1 MITNTNNSSISFKRM
16 YPEDYAEITGK
27 TPHHSFYP
35 KDKDGRIITD
45 YFDDCIKRCNV
56 SKESAN
62 LNSHVEAPKVVRYS
76 ELSTLRSLNKLVDK
90 QKADLAAKEALAKPS
105 LIKRIK
111 NLFRQISSLLKI

>member
-1 MITNTNNSSISFKRM
+1 M
-16 YPEDYAEITGK
+16 YHEDYAEITGK

-35 KDKDGRIITD
+35 KKDGRIITD

-62 LNSHVEAPKVVRYS
+62 LSRHVEAPKVVRYS
-76 ELSTLRSLNKLVDK
+76 ELSTLKSLNKLVDK

-111 NLFRQISSLLKI
+111 NLFKFFISK

>member
-27 TPHHSFYP
+27 TPHNSFYP

-56 SKESAN
+56 SKESAS